1 MERNAF
7 NNARYHRRELL
18 EINPVP
24 ISDSDDFLESSVYK
38 ALSLTGHWVK
48 ANELQACH
56 RLKKMGTFV
65 GCSFRRACVARTMS
79 YLINLD
85 TLKNAGKNHSTW
97 YWNNSVNVKLDKRSQ
112 PTKIHN
118 VIDIEKLLCVDNFHD
133 FTNNTFSLI

>member
-1 MERNAF
+1 MERNVF

-85 TLKNAGKNHSTW
+85 SWKMLARIIPRGIGIILSMLNLIKEVNLQRFIMLLTLKNF
-97 YWNNSVNVKLDKRSQ
+97 
-112 PTKIHN
+112 
-118 VIDIEKLLCVDNFHD
+118 CVLTISMILQITLFY
-133 FTNNTFSLI
+133 